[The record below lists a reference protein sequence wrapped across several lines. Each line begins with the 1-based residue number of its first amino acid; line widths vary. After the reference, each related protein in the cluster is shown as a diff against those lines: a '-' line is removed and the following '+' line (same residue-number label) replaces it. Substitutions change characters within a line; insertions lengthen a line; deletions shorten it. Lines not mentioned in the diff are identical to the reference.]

1 MVNTLVDNDVRH
13 RSGKNCY
20 NILTTLITNIVKI
33 RVKTTQ
39 NTVDLLNRAPVYG
52 YKRLVLSI
60 NWCVRSF
67 N

>member
-20 NILTTLITNIVKI
+20 NILTTLITNIV
-33 RVKTTQ
+33 
-39 NTVDLLNRAPVYG
+39 VDKSRDHAEN
-52 YKRLVLSI
+52 LSI
-60 NWCVRSF
+60 CLIEHLFMYINGL